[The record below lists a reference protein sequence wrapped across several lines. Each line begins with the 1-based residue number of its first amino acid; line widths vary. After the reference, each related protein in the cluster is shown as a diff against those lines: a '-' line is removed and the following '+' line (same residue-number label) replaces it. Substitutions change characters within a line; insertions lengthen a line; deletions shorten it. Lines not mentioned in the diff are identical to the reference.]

1 MITMKY
7 YLLYNVMDINSN
19 AYKIYIKYYKLLK
32 IKKIRKKL
40 KNIKNITCVIKIL
53 KELNVSNSDNLLNS
67 IYICYLYEPPS
78 DIELQKISE
87 LQQLYYNKFNIEEY
101 SITTLWCCII
111 FYIDNLPKIYRQKTW
126 P

>member
-1 MITMKY
+1 MITTKY
-7 YLLYNVMDINSN
+7 YLLYNIIGIDS
-19 AYKIYIKYYKLLK
+19 YKSYLKYYKLFK
-32 IKKIRKKL
+32 IQKFRKKL

-53 KELNVSNSDNLLNS
+53 KEFNVSNSDNLLNS

-87 LQQLYYNKFNIEEY
+87 LQQLYHNKFNIEEY
-101 SITTLWCCII
+101 AIITLWCCII
-111 FYIDNLPKIYRQKTW
+111 FYIDNLPKINRQKTW